1 MPLKMADD
9 LTMCGG
15 PTTPL
20 ASAESACLILTS
32 TTTPTAIGKVFR
44 IDALEHVLGRGSDAG
59 FQINDHGVSR
69 RHARIHRTPEGGFH
83 LTDLGSTNGTYLN
96 GVRIASA
103 EVHEGDR
110 VQIGTVTVL
119 RFSMRELVEKGEEQL
134 RQALSAARVGIW
146 DWNAVTGAVTWSEQ
160 VDRLLSL
167 PVGTLSGRPTDLSE
181 VVQPQELR
189 RVRDALSLALAQR
202 SHLDVEYRIE
212 VTGARGRWLSCKGD
226 VLCDETGVPVRIT
239 GTVMDITDK
248 KLAEQELR
256 RQALIFESLCEGV
269 VVTDRSGRIIDW
281 NASAEKMFGRGKAEA
296 LGQTLFALLHPH
308 APDTRTGEVLAAL
321 EAQGRWTGELDFQR
335 PDGTQCFCE
344 SVVAPLRDAEG
355 RTIAHILVHRDTTER
370 RLLQSRL
377 QVADRLASVGTL
389 GAGVAHEI
397 NNPLAY
403 MLVNLHLVSERLDK
417 LKGSPVATE
426 VEPLHQVVRETV
438 EGAERIASI
447 VRDLK
452 TFARG
457 QQEERLGPVD
467 VSRAVELAC
476 KMADN
481 VIKHR
486 ARLVTQFEPV
496 PAVRGSE
503 SRLCQVFLNLL
514 LNASHAI
521 PEGDAREH
529 EIRVVIRAEGT
540 GQVVVEV
547 RDTGVGMTPEVRARV
562 FDPFFTTKPV
572 GEGTGLGL
580 SICHGIVDS
589 MGGRIGVES
598 QPGRGSTFLV
608 YLGVAGGLV
617 ETRPEPVAAPVAG
630 RARILVV
637 DDEPY
642 VTRALQRSLS
652 PEHEVTTVN
661 GARAALKLLDQSHRY
676 DLILC
681 DVMMPGMTGMDLYA
695 ELNRT
700 LPDQAQRVVFM
711 TGGAFTPRA
720 LSFLQEVPNAK
731 LSKPL
736 DLRQLRA
743 LVGRSAQTPA
753 VLGPAAT
760 PAPGVVPLAR
770 MEGAR

>member
-1 MPLKMADD
+1 MKMMDD

-15 PTTPL
+15 PAQPL
-20 ASAESACLILTS
+20 PSSERACLILTS
-32 TTTPTAIGKVFR
+32 TTTPAAIGKVFR
-44 IDALEHVLGRGSDAG
+44 VEGSEHVLGRGADAG

-69 RHARIHRTPEGGFH
+69 RHARLTRTPEGAFH
-83 LTDLGSTNGTYLN
+83 IADLGSTNGTYVN
-96 GVRIASA
+96 GVRIASS
-103 EVHEGDR
+103 ELHEGDR

-119 RFSMRELVEKGEEQL
+119 RFSRRELVEQGEEQL

-160 VDRLLSL
+160 VDRLLGL
-167 PVGTLSGRPTDLSE
+167 PVGALSGRPTEPSE
-181 VVQPQELR
+181 VVHAGDLP
-189 RVRDALSLALAQR
+189 RVREALATALAHR

-212 VTGARGRWLSCKGD
+212 VAGARGRWLSCKGD
-226 VLCDETGVPVRIT
+226 VLCDERGTPVRIT
-239 GTVMDITDK
+239 GTVMDITER

-269 VVTDRSGRIIDW
+269 VVMDRNGRIIDW
-281 NASAEKMFGRGKAEA
+281 NASAEKMFGRGKSEA
-296 LGQTLFALLHPH
+296 LGQTLFSLLHPGEE
-308 APDTRTGEVLAAL
+308 DKRTTEVLAAL
-321 EAQGRWTGELDFQR
+321 ERDGRWTGELDFKR
-335 PDGTQCFCE
+335 TDGVQCYCE
-344 SVVAPLRDAEG
+344 SVVAPLRDSEG
-355 RTIAHILVHRDTTER
+355 RTIAHMMVHRDTTER
-370 RLLQSRL
+370 RLLQARL
-377 QVADRLASVGTL
+377 QMADRLASVGTL

-403 MLVNLHLVSERLDK
+403 MLVNLHLVSEGLERLRSTPAGHD
-417 LKGSPVATE
+417 
-426 VEPLHQVVRETV
+426 VEPLHQVVRETM

-457 QQEERLGPVD
+457 QQEDRLGPVE

-486 ARLVTQFEPV
+486 ARLVTQFEAV
-496 PAVRGSE
+496 PSVQGNE

-514 LNASHAI
+514 LNAAHAI
-521 PEGDAREH
+521 PEGDAKDH
-529 EIRVVIRAEGT
+529 EIRVVIREGST
-540 GQVVVEV
+540 GEVVVEV
-547 RDTGVGMTPEVRARV
+547 RDTGMGMTPEVQARI
-562 FDPFFTTKPV
+562 FDPFFTTKAV

-580 SICHGIVDS
+580 SICHGIIDS

-598 QPGRGSTFLV
+598 APGRGSSFRV
-608 YLGVAGGLV
+608 HLGVAGTPV
-617 ETRPEPVAAPVAG
+617 ETRPEPAPVPAPG

-652 PEHEVTTVN
+652 PEHEVVTVN
-661 GARAALKLLDQSHRY
+661 GARAALKLLDQGSRY

-681 DVMMPGMTGMDLYA
+681 DVMMPGMTGMDLYM
-695 ELNRT
+695 ELTRT
-700 LPDQAQRVVFM
+700 TPDQAERIVFM

-720 LSFLQEVPNAK
+720 LSFLQEVPNPK

-743 LVGRSAQTPA
+743 LVGRSAQT
-753 VLGPAAT
+753 AAASST
-760 PAPGVVPLAR
+760 QAAAVPLAAVQGGVR
-770 MEGAR
+770 

>member
-1 MPLKMADD
+1 MPMKMVDD

-15 PTTPL
+15 PAQPL
-20 ASAESACLILTS
+20 PSSESACLILTS
-32 TTTPTAIGKVFR
+32 TTTPAAIGKVFR
-44 IDALEHVLGRGSDAG
+44 IEAAEHVLGRGADAG

-69 RHARIHRTPEGGFH
+69 RHARITRTAEGGFH
-83 LTDLGSTNGTYLN
+83 IADLGSTNGTYVN

-103 EVHEGDR
+103 ELHEGDR

-119 RFSMRELVEKGEEQL
+119 RFSMRELVEQGEEQL

-160 VDRLLSL
+160 VDRLLGL
-167 PVGTLSGRPTDLSE
+167 PVGSLSGRPTDLSE
-181 VVQPQELR
+181 VVHPGDLS
-189 RVRDALSLALAQR
+189 RVREGLSSAITQR
-202 SHLDVEYRIE
+202 THLDVEYRIE
-212 VTGARGRWLSCKGD
+212 VAGARGRWLSCKGD
-226 VLCDETGVPVRIT
+226 VLCDETGTPVRIT
-239 GTVMDITDK
+239 GTVMDITERK
-248 KLAEQELR
+248 VAEQELR

-269 VVTDRSGRIIDW
+269 VVTDRNGRIIDW

-296 LGQTLFALLHPH
+296 LGQTLFSLLHPGE
-308 APDTRTGEVLAAL
+308 ADKRTGEVLSAL
-321 EAQGRWTGELDFQR
+321 ERDGRWTGEMDFKR
-335 PDGTQCFCE
+335 PDGTQSYCE

-355 RTIAHILVHRDTTER
+355 RTIAHIMVHRDTTER
-370 RLLQSRL
+370 RLLQARL
-377 QVADRLASVGTL
+377 QMADRLASVGTL

-403 MLVNLHLVSERLDK
+403 MLVNLHLVSEGLERLR
-417 LKGSPVATE
+417 GSPVAHD

-457 QQEERLGPVD
+457 QQEDRLGPVE
-467 VSRAVELAC
+467 VSKAVELAC

-496 PAVRGSE
+496 PSVQGNE

-514 LNASHAI
+514 LNAAHAI
-521 PEGDAREH
+521 PEGDARDH
-529 EIRVVIRAEGT
+529 EIRVVIREGSA
-540 GQVVVEV
+540 GDVVVEV
-547 RDTGVGMTPEVRARV
+547 RDTGSGMSPEVQARI
-562 FDPFFTTKPV
+562 FDPFFTTKAV

-580 SICHGIVDS
+580 SICHGIIDS

-598 QPGRGSTFLV
+598 TLGKGSTFRV
-608 YLGVAGGLV
+608 HLGVAGVPV
-617 ETRPEPVAAPVAG
+617 EKRAEPAPVPSVG

-642 VTRALQRSLS
+642 VTRALQRSLT
-652 PEHEVTTVN
+652 PEHEVATVN
-661 GARAALKLLDQSHRY
+661 GARAALKMLDGGSRF

-695 ELNRT
+695 ELNRFA
-700 LPDQAQRVVFM
+700 PDQAQRVVFM

-743 LVGRSAQTPA
+743 LVGRSAQN
-753 VLGPAAT
+753 AASA
-760 PAPGVVPLAR
+760 APSAPVPLAIG
-770 MEGAR
+770 GAR

>member
-1 MPLKMADD
+1 MAMKMVDD

-15 PTTPL
+15 PAQPL
-20 ASAESACLILTS
+20 PSSDSACLILTS
-32 TTTPTAIGKVFR
+32 TTTPAAIGKVFR
-44 IDALEHVLGRGSDAG
+44 VEGAEHVLGRGADAG

-69 RHARIHRTPEGGFH
+69 RHARITRTEGGYH
-83 LTDLGSTNGTYLN
+83 LVDLGSTNGTYLN

-103 EVHEGDR
+103 ELHEGDR

-119 RFSMRELVEKGEEQL
+119 RFSMRELVEQGEEQL

-160 VDRLLSL
+160 VDRLLGL
-167 PVGTLSGRPTDLSE
+167 PVGTLSGRPTELSE
-181 VVQPQELR
+181 VVHTQDVE
-189 RVRDALSLALAQR
+189 RVREALSVAISQR
-202 SHLDVEYRIE
+202 THLDVECRID

-226 VLCDETGVPVRIT
+226 VLSDEGGVPVRIT
-239 GTVMDITDK
+239 GTVMDITERK
-248 KLAEQELR
+248 AAEQELR

-269 VVTDRSGRIIDW
+269 VVADRNGRIIDW

-296 LGQTLFALLHPH
+296 LGQTLFSLLRPEEE
-308 APDTRTGEVLAAL
+308 DTRTAEVLVAL
-321 EAQGRWTGELDFQR
+321 EREGRWTGEVEFKR
-335 PDGTQCFCE
+335 PDGTRCFCE

-355 RTIAHILVHRDTTER
+355 RTIANILVHRDITER
-370 RLLQSRL
+370 RMLQARL
-377 QVADRLASVGTL
+377 HMADRLASVGTL

-403 MLVNLHLVSERLDK
+403 MLVNLHMVAEGLERLRDS
-417 LKGSPVATE
+417 LVASE
-426 VEPLHQVVRETV
+426 VEPLHQVVQETV

-452 TFARG
+452 TFSRG
-457 QQEERLGPVD
+457 EQEERLGPVE

-481 VIKHR
+481 VVKHR

-496 PAVRGSE
+496 PSVHGSE

-514 LNASHAI
+514 LNAAHAI
-521 PEGDAREH
+521 PDGDAQEH
-529 EIRVVIRAEGT
+529 EIRVVIREEGSRE
-540 GQVVVEV
+540 VVVEV
-547 RDTGVGMTPEVRARV
+547 RDTGVGMAPDVQARI
-562 FDPFFTTKPV
+562 FDPFFTTKAV

-580 SICHGIVDS
+580 SICHGIIDS
-589 MGGRIGVES
+589 MGGRIQVES
-598 QPGRGSTFLV
+598 VQGRGSTFRV
-608 YLGVAGGLV
+608 YLGVATTVAEVRV
-617 ETRPEPVAAPVAG
+617 EPSPVPTVG

-642 VTRALQRSLS
+642 VTRALHRSLS
-652 PEHEVTTVN
+652 SEHEVATAN
-661 GARAALKLLDQSHRY
+661 GARAALELVGGGTRF

-695 ELNRT
+695 ELNR
-700 LPDQAQRVVFM
+700 LAPEQARRVVFM

-720 LSFLQEVPNAK
+720 LSFLQEVPNPK

-743 LVGRSAQTPA
+743 LVDRSAQAETA
-753 VLGPAAT
+753 Q
-760 PAPGVVPLAR
+760 
-770 MEGAR
+770 EGIR

>member
-1 MPLKMADD
+1 MKMVDD

-15 PTTPL
+15 PANPL
-20 ASAESACLILTS
+20 PSAESACLILTS
-32 TTTPTAIGKVFR
+32 TTTPAAIGKVFR
-44 IDALEHVLGRGSDAG
+44 IETPEHVLGRGADAG

-69 RHARIHRTPEGGFH
+69 RHARITRTTGGGFH
-83 LTDLGSTNGTYLN
+83 IADLGSTNGTYVN

-103 EVHEGDR
+103 ELHEGDR

-119 RFSMRELVEKGEEQL
+119 RFSMRELVEQGEEQL

-160 VDRLLSL
+160 VDRLLGL
-167 PVGTLSGRPTDLSE
+167 PVGSLSGRPTDLSE
-181 VVQPQELR
+181 VVHPGELQ
-189 RVRDALSLALAQR
+189 RVREALATALAQR

-212 VTGARGRWLSCKGD
+212 VAGARGRWLSCKGD
-226 VLCDETGVPVRIT
+226 VLCDETGTPVRIT
-239 GTVMDITDK
+239 GTVMDITER

-269 VVTDRSGRIIDW
+269 VITDRGGRIIDW

-296 LGQTLFALLHPH
+296 LGQTLFGLLHPGEE
-308 APDTRTGEVLAAL
+308 DKRTGEVLAAL
-321 EAQGRWTGELDFQR
+321 ESQGRWTGELDFKR
-335 PDGTQCFCE
+335 PDGTQCYCE

-370 RLLQSRL
+370 RLLQTRL
-377 QVADRLASVGTL
+377 QMADRLASVGTL

-403 MLVNLHLVSERLDK
+403 MLVNLHLVSEGLERLK
-417 LKGSPVATE
+417 TSPVARD

-457 QQEERLGPVD
+457 QQEDRLGPVE
-467 VSRAVELAC
+467 VSKAVELAC

-496 PAVRGSE
+496 PSVQGNE

-514 LNASHAI
+514 LNAAHAI
-521 PEGDAREH
+521 PEGDAKEH
-529 EIRVVIRAEGT
+529 EIRVVIRESGT
-540 GQVVVEV
+540 GEVVVEV
-547 RDTGVGMTPEVRARV
+547 RDSGVGMTPEVQARI

-580 SICHGIVDS
+580 SICHGIIDS
-589 MGGRIGVES
+589 MGGRIAVES
-598 QPGRGSTFLV
+598 SPGKGSTFRV
-608 YLGVAGGLV
+608 HLGVAGAPV
-617 ETRPEPVAAPVAG
+617 EVKQEPVPAPAPG

-652 PEHEVTTVN
+652 PEHEVATVN
-661 GARAALKLLDQSHRY
+661 GARAALKLMDQGSRF

-695 ELNRT
+695 ELNRSV
-700 LPDQAQRVVFM
+700 PDQAQRVVFM

-720 LSFLQEVPNAK
+720 LSFLQEVPNPK
-731 LSKPL
+731 ISKPL

-753 VLGPAAT
+753 SAPSPAASSV
-760 PAPGVVPLAR
+760 AILQGGV
-770 MEGAR
+770 

>member
-1 MPLKMADD
+1 MKMMDD

-15 PTTPL
+15 PAQPL
-20 ASAESACLILTS
+20 PSSESACLILTS
-32 TTTPTAIGKVFR
+32 TTTPAAIGKVFR
-44 IDALEHVLGRGSDAG
+44 VESAEQVLGRGADAG

-69 RHARIHRTPEGGFH
+69 RHARISRTPEGAFH
-83 LTDLGSTNGTYLN
+83 IADLGSTNGTYVN
-96 GVRIASA
+96 GVRIATS
-103 EVHEGDR
+103 ELHEGDR

-119 RFSMRELVEKGEEQL
+119 RFSMRELVEQGEEQL

-160 VDRLLSL
+160 VDRLLGL
-167 PVGTLSGRPTDLSE
+167 PVGALSGRPTEPSE
-181 VVQPQELR
+181 VVHAGDLP
-189 RVRDALSLALAQR
+189 RVREALATALAQR

-212 VTGARGRWLSCKGD
+212 VAGARGRWLSCKGD
-226 VLCDETGVPVRIT
+226 VLCDERGKPVRIT
-239 GTVMDITDK
+239 GTVMDITER

-269 VVTDRSGRIIDW
+269 VVMDRNGRIIDW
-281 NASAEKMFGRGKAEA
+281 NASAEKMFGRGKSEA
-296 LGQTLFALLHPH
+296 LGQTLFSLLRPGEE
-308 APDTRTGEVLAAL
+308 DKRTGEVLAAL
-321 EAQGRWTGELDFQR
+321 ERDGRWTGELDFKR
-335 PDGTQCFCE
+335 NDGVQCYCE

-355 RTIAHILVHRDTTER
+355 RTIAHMMVHRDTTER
-370 RLLQSRL
+370 RLLQARL
-377 QVADRLASVGTL
+377 QMADRLASVGTL

-403 MLVNLHLVSERLDK
+403 MLVNLHLVSEGLERLR
-417 LKGSPVATE
+417 GSPAGQD
-426 VEPLHQVVRETV
+426 VEPMHQVVRETM

-457 QQEERLGPVD
+457 QQEDRLGPVE

-486 ARLVTQFEPV
+486 ARLVTQFESV
-496 PAVRGSE
+496 PSVQGNE

-514 LNASHAI
+514 LNAAHAI
-521 PEGDAREH
+521 PEGDAKDH
-529 EIRVVIRAEGT
+529 EIRVIIREGST
-540 GQVVVEV
+540 GEVVVEV
-547 RDTGVGMTPEVRARV
+547 RDTGMGMTPEVQARI
-562 FDPFFTTKPV
+562 FDPFFTTKAV

-580 SICHGIVDS
+580 SICHGIIDS

-598 QPGRGSTFLV
+598 APGRGSSFRV
-608 YLGVAGGLV
+608 HLGVAGTPV
-617 ETRPEPVAAPVAG
+617 ETRPEPEPVPAPG
-630 RARILVV
+630 RARLLVV

-652 PEHEVTTVN
+652 PEHEVVTVN
-661 GARAALKLLDQSHRY
+661 GARAALKLLDQGSRY

-681 DVMMPGMTGMDLYA
+681 DVMMPGMTGMDLYM
-695 ELNRT
+695 ELCRT
-700 LPDQAQRVVFM
+700 APDQAQRIVFM

-720 LSFLQEVPNAK
+720 LSFLQEVPNPK

-736 DLRQLRA
+736 DLRQLRT
-743 LVGRSAQTPA
+743 LVGRSAQ
-753 VLGPAAT
+753 PAAASST
-760 PAPGVVPLAR
+760 QAAAVPLAAVQG
-770 MEGAR
+770 GAR

>member
-1 MPLKMADD
+1 MAMKMVDD

-15 PTTPL
+15 PAKPL
-20 ASAESACLILTS
+20 QSSESACLILTS
-32 TTTPTAIGKVFR
+32 TTTPAAIGKVFR
-44 IDALEHVLGRGSDAG
+44 IESAEHVLGRGADAG

-69 RHARIHRTPEGGFH
+69 RHARISRAPEGSFH
-83 LTDLGSTNGTYLN
+83 LSDLGSTNGTYLN

-103 EVHEGDR
+103 ELHEGDR

-119 RFSMRELVEKGEEQL
+119 RFSMRELVEQGEEQL

-167 PVGTLSGRPTDLSE
+167 PVGSLSGRPTDLSE
-181 VVQPQELR
+181 VVHAGDLP
-189 RVRDALSLALAQR
+189 RVREALATALAQR
-202 SHLDVEYRIE
+202 AHLDVEYRIE
-212 VTGARGRWLSCKGD
+212 MAGARGRWLSCKGD
-226 VLCDETGVPVRIT
+226 VLCDETGTPVRIT
-239 GTVMDITDK
+239 GTVMDITERK
-248 KLAEQELR
+248 VAEQELR

-269 VVTDRSGRIIDW
+269 VVTDRAGRIIDW

-296 LGQTLFALLHPH
+296 LGQTLFSLLHPG
-308 APDTRTGEVLAAL
+308 AEDKRTGEVLAAL
-321 EAQGRWTGELDFQR
+321 ERDGRWTGEMDFKR
-335 PDGTQCFCE
+335 ADGTQSYCE

-355 RTIAHILVHRDTTER
+355 RTIAHIMVHRDTTER
-370 RLLQSRL
+370 RLLQTRL
-377 QVADRLASVGTL
+377 QMADRLASVGTL

-403 MLVNLHLVSERLDK
+403 MLVNLHLISEGMEK
-417 LKGSPVATE
+417 LRSSPVADN
-426 VEPLHQVVRETV
+426 VEPLHQVIRETV

-457 QQEERLGPVD
+457 QQEDRLGPVE
-467 VSRAVELAC
+467 VSKAVELAC

-496 PAVRGSE
+496 PSVQGNE

-514 LNASHAI
+514 LNAAHAI
-521 PEGDAREH
+521 PEGDAKDH
-529 EIRVVIRAEGT
+529 EIRVVIRESGAGE
-540 GQVVVEV
+540 VVVEV
-547 RDTGVGMTPEVRARV
+547 RDTGVGMAPEVQARI

-580 SICHGIVDS
+580 SICHGIIDS
-589 MGGRIGVES
+589 MGGRIAVES
-598 QPGRGSTFLV
+598 QPGKGSTFRV
-608 YLGVAGGLV
+608 SLGVAGTPAEVRV
-617 ETRPEPVAAPVAG
+617 EAAPVPTAG

-652 PEHEVTTVN
+652 PDHEVATVN
-661 GARAALKLLDQSHRY
+661 GARAALKLLEQGHRF

-695 ELNRT
+695 ELNRAT
-700 LPDQAQRVVFM
+700 PDQAQRVVFM

-720 LSFLQEVPNAK
+720 LSFLQEVSNPK

-743 LVGRSAQTPA
+743 LVSRSAQSPAPAAAPAAAAPVA
-753 VLGPAAT
+753 VLQG
-760 PAPGVVPLAR
+760 
-770 MEGAR
+770 GAR

>member
-1 MPLKMADD
+1 MAMKMVDD

-15 PTTPL
+15 PAKPL
-20 ASAESACLILTS
+20 QSSESACLILTS
-32 TTTPTAIGKVFR
+32 TTTPAAIGKVFR
-44 IDALEHVLGRGSDAG
+44 IESAEHVLGRGADAG

-69 RHARIHRTPEGGFH
+69 RHARISRSAEGNFH
-83 LTDLGSTNGTYLN
+83 LSDLGSTNGTYLN
-96 GVRIASA
+96 GVRVASA
-103 EVHEGDR
+103 ELHEGDR

-119 RFSMRELVEKGEEQL
+119 RFSMRELVEQGEEQL

-167 PVGTLSGRPTDLSE
+167 PVGSLSGRPTDLSE
-181 VVQPQELR
+181 VVHPGDLP
-189 RVRDALSLALAQR
+189 RVRESLATALAQR
-202 SHLDVEYRIE
+202 AHLDVEYRIE
-212 VTGARGRWLSCKGD
+212 LAGARGRWLSCKGD
-226 VLCDETGVPVRIT
+226 VLCDETGTPVRIT
-239 GTVMDITDK
+239 GTVMDITERK
-248 KLAEQELR
+248 VAEQELR

-269 VVTDRSGRIIDW
+269 VVTDRAGRIIDW

-296 LGQTLFALLHPH
+296 LGQTLFSLLHPG
-308 APDTRTGEVLAAL
+308 AEDKRTGEVLVAL
-321 EAQGRWTGELDFQR
+321 ERDGRWTGEMDFKR
-335 PDGTQCFCE
+335 ADGTQSYCE

-355 RTIAHILVHRDTTER
+355 RTIAHIMVHRDTTER

-377 QVADRLASVGTL
+377 QMADRLASVGTL

-403 MLVNLHLVSERLDK
+403 MLVNLHLISEGMDRLRSSPVSE
-417 LKGSPVATE
+417 A
-426 VEPLHQVVRETV
+426 VEPLHQVIRETV

-457 QQEERLGPVD
+457 QQEDRLGPVE
-467 VSRAVELAC
+467 VSKAVELAC

-496 PAVRGSE
+496 PSVQGNE

-514 LNASHAI
+514 LNAAHAI
-521 PEGDAREH
+521 PEGDAKDH
-529 EIRVVIRAEGT
+529 EIRVVIRET
-540 GQVVVEV
+540 GAGEVVVEV
-547 RDTGVGMTPEVRARV
+547 RDTGVGMSPEVQARI

-580 SICHGIVDS
+580 SICHGIIDS
-589 MGGRIGVES
+589 MGGRIAVES
-598 QPGRGSTFLV
+598 QPGKGSTFRV
-608 YLGVAGGLV
+608 SLGVAGTPAEVRV
-617 ETRPEPVAAPVAG
+617 EPAPVPTAG

-652 PEHEVTTVN
+652 PDHEVATVN
-661 GARAALKLLDQSHRY
+661 GARAALKLLDQGNRF

-695 ELNRT
+695 ELNRAT
-700 LPDQAQRVVFM
+700 PDQAQRVVFM

-720 LSFLQEVPNAK
+720 LSFLQEVSNPK

-743 LVGRSAQTPA
+743 LVSRSAQSPAPAAAPAASPVA
-753 VLGPAAT
+753 VLQG
-760 PAPGVVPLAR
+760 
-770 MEGAR
+770 GAR

>member
-1 MPLKMADD
+1 MAMKMVDD

-15 PTTPL
+15 PAKPL
-20 ASAESACLILTS
+20 QSSESACLILTS
-32 TTTPTAIGKVFR
+32 TTTPAAIGKVFR
-44 IDALEHVLGRGSDAG
+44 IESAEHVLGRGADAG

-69 RHARIHRTPEGGFH
+69 RHARISRSSEGGFQ
-83 LTDLGSTNGTYLN
+83 LSDLGSTNGTYLN
-96 GVRIASA
+96 GVRVASA
-103 EVHEGDR
+103 ELHEGDR

-119 RFSMRELVEKGEEQL
+119 RFSMRELVEQGEEQL

-167 PVGTLSGRPTDLSE
+167 PVGSLSGRPTDLSE
-181 VVQPQELR
+181 VVHPGDLP
-189 RVRDALSLALAQR
+189 RVREALATALAQR
-202 SHLDVEYRIE
+202 AHLDVEYRIE
-212 VTGARGRWLSCKGD
+212 LAGARGRWLSCKGD
-226 VLCDETGVPVRIT
+226 VLCDETGTPVRIT
-239 GTVMDITDK
+239 GTVMDITERK
-248 KLAEQELR
+248 VAEQELR

-269 VVTDRSGRIIDW
+269 VVTDRAGRIIDW

-296 LGQTLFALLHPH
+296 LGQTLFSLLHPG
-308 APDTRTGEVLAAL
+308 AEDKRTGEVLAAL
-321 EAQGRWTGELDFQR
+321 ERDGRWTGEMDFKR
-335 PDGTQCFCE
+335 ADGTQSYCE

-355 RTIAHILVHRDTTER
+355 RTIAHIMVHRDTTER
-370 RLLQSRL
+370 RLLQTRL
-377 QVADRLASVGTL
+377 QMADRLASVGTL

-403 MLVNLHLVSERLDK
+403 MLVNLHLISEGMERLRN
-417 LKGSPVATE
+417 SPVANN
-426 VEPLHQVVRETV
+426 VEPLHQVIRETV

-457 QQEERLGPVD
+457 QQEDRLGPVE
-467 VSRAVELAC
+467 VSKAVELAC

-486 ARLVTQFEPV
+486 ARLVTKFEPV
-496 PAVRGSE
+496 PSVQGNE

-514 LNASHAI
+514 LNAAHAI
-521 PEGDAREH
+521 PEGDAKDH
-529 EIRVVIRAEGT
+529 EIRVIIREGNT
-540 GQVVVEV
+540 GEVVVEV
-547 RDTGVGMTPEVRARV
+547 RDTGVGMAPEVQARI

-580 SICHGIVDS
+580 SICHGIIDS
-589 MGGRIGVES
+589 MGGRIAVES
-598 QPGRGSTFLV
+598 QPGKGSTFCV
-608 YLGVAGGLV
+608 SLGVAATPAEV
-617 ETRPEPVAAPVAG
+617 QAEAAPVPTAG

-652 PEHEVTTVN
+652 PDHEVATVN
-661 GARAALKLLDQSHRY
+661 GARAALKLMDQGNRF

-695 ELNRT
+695 ELNRAT
-700 LPDQAQRVVFM
+700 PDQAQRVVFM

-720 LSFLQEVPNAK
+720 LSFLQEVANPK

-743 LVGRSAQTPA
+743 LVSRSAQSPAPAAAPSAAAPVA
-753 VLGPAAT
+753 VLQG
-760 PAPGVVPLAR
+760 
-770 MEGAR
+770 GAR

>member
-1 MPLKMADD
+1 MKMADD

-15 PTTPL
+15 PAQPL
-20 ASAESACLILTS
+20 PSSESACLILTS
-32 TTTPTAIGKVFR
+32 TTTPAAIGKVFR
-44 IDALEHVLGRGSDAG
+44 LEALEHVLGRGADAG

-69 RHARIHRTPEGGFH
+69 RHARISRTNEGGFH
-83 LTDLGSTNGTYLN
+83 IADLGSTNGTYVN
-96 GVRIASA
+96 GVRITSS
-103 EVHEGDR
+103 ELHEGDR

-119 RFSMRELVEKGEEQL
+119 RFSMRELVEQGEEQL

-167 PVGTLSGRPTDLSE
+167 PVGSLSGRPTELSE
-181 VVQPQELR
+181 VVHAGDLPQ
-189 RVRDALSLALAQR
+189 VREALATALSQR
-202 SHLDVEYRIE
+202 AHLDVEYRIE

-226 VLCDETGVPVRIT
+226 VLCDERGTPVRIT
-239 GTVMDITDK
+239 GTVMDITERK
-248 KLAEQELR
+248 VAEQELR

-269 VVTDRSGRIIDW
+269 VVTDRNGRIIDW
-281 NASAEKMFGRGKAEA
+281 IASAEKMFGRGKSEA
-296 LGQTLFALLHPH
+296 LGQTIFALLHPGEEDKH
-308 APDTRTGEVLAAL
+308 TGEVLAAL
-321 EAQGRWTGELDFQR
+321 ERDGRWTGEMDFKR
-335 PDGTQCFCE
+335 TDGVQCYCE

-355 RTIAHILVHRDTTER
+355 RTIAHIMVHRDTTER
-370 RLLQSRL
+370 RLLQARL
-377 QVADRLASVGTL
+377 QMADRLASVGTL

-403 MLVNLHLVSERLDK
+403 MLVNLHLVADRLER
-417 LKGSPVATE
+417 LKGSSVAHD

-457 QQEERLGPVD
+457 QQEDRLGPVE

-486 ARLVTQFEPV
+486 ARLVTQFDSV
-496 PAVRGSE
+496 PAVQGNE

-514 LNASHAI
+514 LNAAHAI

-529 EIRVVIRAEGT
+529 EIRVVIREG
-540 GQVVVEV
+540 GAGEVVVEV
-547 RDTGVGMTPEVRARV
+547 RDTGVGMTPEVQARI
-562 FDPFFTTKPV
+562 FDPFFTTKAV

-580 SICHGIVDS
+580 SICHGIIDS

-598 QPGRGSTFLV
+598 APGRGSTFRV
-608 YLGVAGGLV
+608 NLGVAGASV
-617 ETRPEPVAAPVAG
+617 EPRPEPVAVPAAG

-652 PEHEVTTVN
+652 PDHEVATVN
-661 GARAALKLLDQSHRY
+661 GARAALKVLEQGNRF

-681 DVMMPGMTGMDLYA
+681 DVMMPGMTGMDFYA
-695 ELNRT
+695 ELSRSA
-700 LPDQAQRVVFM
+700 PDQAQRIVFM

-720 LSFLQEVPNAK
+720 LSFLQEVPNPK

-736 DLRQLRA
+736 DLRQLRT
-743 LVGRSAQTPA
+743 LVGR
-753 VLGPAAT
+753 AT
-760 PAPGVVPLAR
+760 QATSTQGGQR
-770 MEGAR
+770 

>member
-1 MPLKMADD
+1 MAMKMVDD

-15 PTTPL
+15 PAKPL
-20 ASAESACLILTS
+20 QSSESACLILTS
-32 TTTPTAIGKVFR
+32 TTTPAAIGKVFR
-44 IDALEHVLGRGSDAG
+44 IESAEHVLGRGADAG

-69 RHARIHRTPEGGFH
+69 RHARISRSAEGNFH
-83 LTDLGSTNGTYLN
+83 LSDLGSTNGTYLN
-96 GVRIASA
+96 GVRVASA
-103 EVHEGDR
+103 ELHEGDR

-119 RFSMRELVEKGEEQL
+119 RFSMRELVEQGEEQL

-167 PVGTLSGRPTDLSE
+167 PVGSLSGRPTDLSE
-181 VVQPQELR
+181 VVHPGDLP
-189 RVRDALSLALAQR
+189 RVREALATALAQR
-202 SHLDVEYRIE
+202 AHLDVEYRIE
-212 VTGARGRWLSCKGD
+212 LTGARGRWLSCKGD
-226 VLCDETGVPVRIT
+226 VLCDETGTPVRIT
-239 GTVMDITDK
+239 GTVMDITERK
-248 KLAEQELR
+248 VAEQELR

-269 VVTDRSGRIIDW
+269 VVTDRTGRIIDW

-296 LGQTLFALLHPH
+296 LGQTLFSLLHPG
-308 APDTRTGEVLAAL
+308 AEDKRTGEVLAAL
-321 EAQGRWTGELDFQR
+321 ERDGRWTGEMDFKR
-335 PDGTQCFCE
+335 ADGTQSYCE

-355 RTIAHILVHRDTTER
+355 RTIAHIMVHRDTTER

-377 QVADRLASVGTL
+377 QMADRLASVGTL

-403 MLVNLHLVSERLDK
+403 MLVNLHLISEGMERLRS
-417 LKGSPVATE
+417 SPVAET
-426 VEPLHQVVRETV
+426 VEPLHQVIRETV

-457 QQEERLGPVD
+457 QQEDRLGPVE
-467 VSRAVELAC
+467 VSKAVELAC

-496 PAVRGSE
+496 PSVQGNE

-514 LNASHAI
+514 LNAAHAI
-521 PEGDAREH
+521 PEGDAKDH
-529 EIRVVIRAEGT
+529 EIRVIIREGST
-540 GQVVVEV
+540 GEVVVEV
-547 RDTGVGMTPEVRARV
+547 RDTGMGMTPEVQARI

-580 SICHGIVDS
+580 SICHGIIDS

-598 QPGRGSTFLV
+598 APGRGSSFRV
-608 YLGVAGGLV
+608 FLGVAGTPV
-617 ETRPEPVAAPVAG
+617 ETRVEPAPVPAPG
-630 RARILVV
+630 RARLLVV

-652 PEHEVTTVN
+652 PEHEVATVN
-661 GARAALKLLDQSHRY
+661 GARAALKLLEQGNRY

-695 ELNRT
+695 ELNRSV
-700 LPDQAQRVVFM
+700 PDQAQRVVFM

-720 LSFLQEVPNAK
+720 LSFLQEVANPK

-743 LVGRSAQTPA
+743 LVGRSAQTTA
-753 VLGPAAT
+753 PAAQV
-760 PAPGVVPLAR
+760 APPLTALLGGVR
-770 MEGAR
+770 

>member
-1 MPLKMADD
+1 MAMKMVDD

-15 PTTPL
+15 PAKPL
-20 ASAESACLILTS
+20 QSSESACLILTS
-32 TTTPTAIGKVFR
+32 TTTPAAIGKVFR
-44 IDALEHVLGRGSDAG
+44 IESAEHVLGRGADAG

-69 RHARIHRTPEGGFH
+69 RHARISRSSEGGFQ
-83 LTDLGSTNGTYLN
+83 LSDLGSTNGTYLN
-96 GVRIASA
+96 GVRVASA
-103 EVHEGDR
+103 ELHEGDR

-119 RFSMRELVEKGEEQL
+119 RFSMRELVEQGEEQL

-167 PVGTLSGRPTDLSE
+167 PVGSLSGRPTDLSE
-181 VVQPQELR
+181 VVHPGDLP
-189 RVRDALSLALAQR
+189 RVREALATALAQR
-202 SHLDVEYRIE
+202 AHLDVEYRIE
-212 VTGARGRWLSCKGD
+212 LAGARGRWLSCKGD
-226 VLCDETGVPVRIT
+226 VLCDETGTPVRIT
-239 GTVMDITDK
+239 GTVMDITERK
-248 KLAEQELR
+248 VAEQELR

-269 VVTDRSGRIIDW
+269 VVTDRAGRIIDW

-296 LGQTLFALLHPH
+296 LGQTLFSLLHPG
-308 APDTRTGEVLAAL
+308 AEDKRTGEVLAAL
-321 EAQGRWTGELDFQR
+321 ERDGRWTGEMDFKR
-335 PDGTQCFCE
+335 ADGTQSYCE

-355 RTIAHILVHRDTTER
+355 RTIAHIMVHRDTTER
-370 RLLQSRL
+370 RLLQTRL
-377 QVADRLASVGTL
+377 QMADRLASVGTL

-403 MLVNLHLVSERLDK
+403 MLVNLHLISEGMERLRN
-417 LKGSPVATE
+417 SPVANN
-426 VEPLHQVVRETV
+426 VEPLHQVIRETV

-457 QQEERLGPVD
+457 QQEDRLGPVE
-467 VSRAVELAC
+467 VSKAVELAC

-486 ARLVTQFEPV
+486 ARLVTKFEPV
-496 PAVRGSE
+496 PSVQGNE

-514 LNASHAI
+514 LNAAHAI
-521 PEGDAREH
+521 PEGDAKDH
-529 EIRVVIRAEGT
+529 EIRVVIRESGAGE
-540 GQVVVEV
+540 VVVEV
-547 RDTGVGMTPEVRARV
+547 RDTGVGMPPEVQARI

-580 SICHGIVDS
+580 SICHGIIDS
-589 MGGRIGVES
+589 MGGRIAVES
-598 QPGRGSTFLV
+598 QPGKGSIFCV
-608 YLGVAGGLV
+608 SLGVAATPAEV
-617 ETRPEPVAAPVAG
+617 QAEAAPVPTAG

-652 PEHEVTTVN
+652 PDHEVATVN
-661 GARAALKLLDQSHRY
+661 GARAALKLMDQGNRF

-695 ELNRT
+695 ELNRAA
-700 LPDQAQRVVFM
+700 PDQAQRVVFM

-720 LSFLQEVPNAK
+720 LSFLQEVANPK

-743 LVGRSAQTPA
+743 LVSRSAQSPAPAAAPSAAAPVA
-753 VLGPAAT
+753 VLQG
-760 PAPGVVPLAR
+760 
-770 MEGAR
+770 GAR

>member
-1 MPLKMADD
+1 MAMKMVDD

-15 PTTPL
+15 PATPL
-20 ASAESACLILTS
+20 PSSESACLILTS
-32 TTTPTAIGKVFR
+32 TTTPAAIGKVFR
-44 IDALEHVLGRGSDAG
+44 IESPEHVLGRGADAG

-69 RHARIHRTPEGGFH
+69 RHARITRTPEGGFH
-83 LTDLGSTNGTYLN
+83 LADLDSTNGTYLN

-103 EVHEGDR
+103 ELHEGDR

-119 RFSMRELVEKGEEQL
+119 RFSMRELVEQGEEQL

-146 DWNAVTGAVTWSEQ
+146 DWNAATGAVTWSEQ
-160 VDRLLSL
+160 VDRLLTL
-167 PVGTLSGRPTDLSE
+167 PVGSLSGRQTDLSE
-181 VVQPQELR
+181 VVHPGDLP
-189 RVRDALSLALAQR
+189 RVREALSTALAQR
-202 SHLDVEYRIE
+202 AHLDVEYRIE
-212 VTGARGRWLSCKGD
+212 VAGARGRWLSCKGD
-226 VLCDETGVPVRIT
+226 VLCDETGTPVRIT
-239 GTVMDITDK
+239 GTVMDITER

-269 VVTDRSGRIIDW
+269 VITDRSGRIIDW

-296 LGQTLFALLHPH
+296 LGQTLFGLLRPGEE
-308 APDTRTGEVLAAL
+308 DKRTGEVLAAL
-321 EAQGRWTGELDFQR
+321 ERQGRWTGELDFKR
-335 PDGTQCFCE
+335 PDGTQCYCE

-370 RLLQSRL
+370 RLLQARL
-377 QVADRLASVGTL
+377 QMADRLASVGTL

-403 MLVNLHLVSERLDK
+403 MLVNLHLISEGLERLRS
-417 LKGSPVATE
+417 SPVAET

-457 QQEERLGPVD
+457 QQEDRLGPVE
-467 VSRAVELAC
+467 VSKAVELAC

-496 PAVRGSE
+496 PSVQGNE
-503 SRLCQVFLNLL
+503 SRLCQVFLNLM
-514 LNASHAI
+514 LNAAHAI
-521 PEGDAREH
+521 PEGDAKEH
-529 EIRVVIRAEGT
+529 EIRVVIRESGAGE
-540 GQVVVEV
+540 VVVEV
-547 RDTGVGMTPEVRARV
+547 RDTGVGMTPEVQARI

-580 SICHGIVDS
+580 SICHGIIDS
-589 MGGRIGVES
+589 MGGRIAVES
-598 QPGRGSTFLV
+598 APGKGSTFRV
-608 YLGVAGGLV
+608 HLGVAGVPV
-617 ETRPEPVAAPVAG
+617 ETRPEPVPAPAPG

-642 VTRALQRSLS
+642 VTRALQRSLA
-652 PEHEVTTVN
+652 PEHEVATVN
-661 GARAALKLLDQSHRY
+661 GARAALKLLDQGNRF

-695 ELNRT
+695 ELNRAV
-700 LPDQAQRVVFM
+700 PDQAQRVVFM

-720 LSFLQEVPNAK
+720 LSFLQEVPNPK

-743 LVGRSAQTPA
+743 LVGRSAQS
-753 VLGPAAT
+753 PAAAA
-760 PAPGVVPLAR
+760 APLSPIALAGGTR
-770 MEGAR
+770 

>member
-1 MPLKMADD
+1 MKMVDD

-15 PTTPL
+15 PAQPL
-20 ASAESACLILTS
+20 PSSESACLILTS
-32 TTTPTAIGKVFR
+32 TTTPAAIGKVFR
-44 IDALEHVLGRGSDAG
+44 LDAEEHVLGRGADAG

-69 RHARIHRTPEGGFH
+69 RHARITRTAEGGFH
-83 LTDLGSTNGTYLN
+83 LADLGSTNGTYVN
-96 GVRIASA
+96 GVRISSA
-103 EVHEGDR
+103 ELHEGDR

-119 RFSMRELVEKGEEQL
+119 RFSMRELVEQGEEQL

-146 DWNAVTGAVTWSEQ
+146 DWNAATGAVTWSEQ
-160 VDRLLSL
+160 VDRLLGL
-167 PVGTLSGRPTDLSE
+167 PVGSLSGRPTGLSE
-181 VVQPQELR
+181 VVHPGDLP
-189 RVRDALSLALAQR
+189 RVREGLSTAITQR
-202 SHLDVEYRIE
+202 THLDVEYRIE
-212 VTGARGRWLSCKGD
+212 VAGARGRWLSCKGD
-226 VLCDETGVPVRIT
+226 VLCDETGTPVRIT
-239 GTVMDITDK
+239 GTVMDITERK
-248 KLAEQELR
+248 VAEQELR

-269 VVTDRSGRIIDW
+269 VVTDRNGRIIDW

-296 LGQTLFALLHPH
+296 LGQTLFSLLHPGQE
-308 APDTRTGEVLAAL
+308 DKRTGDVLAAL
-321 EAQGRWTGELDFQR
+321 ERDGRWTGEMDFKR
-335 PDGTQCFCE
+335 SDGTQSYCE
-344 SVVAPLRDAEG
+344 SVVAPLRDSEG
-355 RTIAHILVHRDTTER
+355 RTIAHIMVHRDTTER
-370 RLLQSRL
+370 RLLQARL
-377 QVADRLASVGTL
+377 QMADRLASVGTL

-403 MLVNLHLVSERLDK
+403 MLVNLHLVAEGLERLR
-417 LKGSPVATE
+417 GSAVTHD

-457 QQEERLGPVD
+457 QQEDRLGPVE
-467 VSRAVELAC
+467 VSKAVELAC

-496 PAVRGSE
+496 PSVQGNE

-514 LNASHAI
+514 LNAAHAI
-521 PEGDAREH
+521 PEGDAEEH
-529 EIRVVIRAEGT
+529 EIRVVIREG
-540 GQVVVEV
+540 GAGDVVVEV
-547 RDTGVGMTPEVRARV
+547 RDTGSGMSPEVQARI

-580 SICHGIVDS
+580 SICHGIIDS
-589 MGGRIGVES
+589 MGGRIAVES
-598 QPGRGSTFLV
+598 TLGKGSTFRV
-608 YLGVAGGLV
+608 SLGVAGTPA
-617 ETRPEPVAAPVAG
+617 EKRAEPAPVPAAG

-642 VTRALQRSLS
+642 VTRALQRSLT
-652 PEHEVTTVN
+652 PDHEVAAVN
-661 GARAALKLLDQSHRY
+661 GARAALKLLDGGSRF

-695 ELNRT
+695 ELNRFA
-700 LPDQAQRVVFM
+700 PDQAQRVVFM

-720 LSFLQEVPNAK
+720 LSFLQEVPNPK

-736 DLRQLRA
+736 DLRQLRT
-743 LVGRSAQTPA
+743 LVGRSAQNAAAPT
-753 VLGPAAT
+753 PAAT
-760 PAPGVVPLAR
+760 VPLAVG
-770 MEGAR
+770 GAR

>member
-1 MPLKMADD
+1 MVMKMADD

-15 PTTPL
+15 PAQPRP
-20 ASAESACLILTS
+20 SSESACLILTS
-32 TTTPTAIGKVFR
+32 TTTPAAIGKVFR
-44 IDALEHVLGRGSDAG
+44 LDGVEHVLGRGAEAG

-69 RHARIHRTPEGGFH
+69 RHARITRTPGGGFH
-83 LTDLGSTNGTYLN
+83 IADLGSTNGTYLN

-103 EVHEGDR
+103 ELHEGDR

-119 RFSMRELVEKGEEQL
+119 RFSMRELVEQGEEQM

-160 VDRLLSL
+160 VDRLLGL
-167 PVGTLSGRPTDLSE
+167 PVGTLSGRPTELTE
-181 VVQPQELR
+181 VVQPQELA
-189 RVRDALSLALAQR
+189 RVREALAAALSQR
-202 SHLDVEYRIE
+202 IHLDVEYRID
-212 VTGARGRWLSCKGD
+212 VAGARGRWLSCKGD
-226 VLCDETGVPVRIT
+226 VLCDEAGTPVRIT
-239 GTVMDITDK
+239 GTVMDITERK
-248 KLAEQELR
+248 TAEQELR

-269 VVTDRSGRIIDW
+269 VITDQGGRIIDW
-281 NASAEKMFGRGKAEA
+281 NASAETMFGRGKAEA
-296 LGQTLFALLHPH
+296 LGQTLFSLLNPGEE
-308 APDTRTGEVLAAL
+308 DTRTAEVLAAL
-321 EAQGRWTGELDFQR
+321 EREGRWTGEVDFKR
-335 PDGTQCFCE
+335 PDGTRCFCE

-355 RTIAHILVHRDTTER
+355 RTIANILVHRDITER
-370 RLLQSRL
+370 RMLQVRL
-377 QVADRLASVGTL
+377 QLADRLASVGTL

-403 MLVNLHLVSERLDK
+403 MLVNLHLVAEGLEQ
-417 LKGSPVATE
+417 LKDSPVAPE

-457 QQEERLGPVD
+457 QQEEQLGPVD

-496 PAVRGSE
+496 PAVRGNE

-514 LNASHAI
+514 LNAAHAI
-521 PEGDAREH
+521 PEDGAVEH
-529 EIRVVIRAEGT
+529 EIRVVIREQGP
-540 GQVVVEV
+540 GEVVVEV
-547 RDTGVGMTPEVRARV
+547 RDDGMGMTPEVQARI
-562 FDPFFTTKPV
+562 FDPFFTTKAV

-580 SICHGIVDS
+580 SICHGIIDS
-589 MGGRIGVES
+589 MGGRISVES
-598 QPGRGSTFLV
+598 MPGRGSTFRV
-608 YLGVAGGLV
+608 HLGVASSAAQPRQ
-617 ETRPEPVAAPVAG
+617 ESQPVPTPG

-642 VTRALQRSLS
+642 VTRALHRSLS
-652 PEHEVTTVN
+652 AEHEVATAN
-661 GARAALKLLDQSHRY
+661 GARAALSLVDGGSRF

-695 ELNRT
+695 ELNR
-700 LPDQAQRVVFM
+700 LAPDQARRVVFM

-720 LSFLQEVPNAK
+720 LSFLQEVPNPK

-743 LVGRSAQTPA
+743 LVGRSTP
-753 VLGPAAT
+753 G
-760 PAPGVVPLAR
+760 GGER
-770 MEGAR
+770 EGAR

>member
-1 MPLKMADD
+1 MKMMDD

-15 PTTPL
+15 PAQPL
-20 ASAESACLILTS
+20 PSSESACLILTS
-32 TTTPTAIGKVFR
+32 TTTPAAIGKVFR
-44 IDALEHVLGRGSDAG
+44 VEGPEQVLGRGADAG

-69 RHARIHRTPEGGFH
+69 RHARITRTPEGGFH
-83 LTDLGSTNGTYLN
+83 IADLGSTNGTYVN
-96 GVRIASA
+96 GVRIASS
-103 EVHEGDR
+103 ELHEGDR

-119 RFSMRELVEKGEEQL
+119 RFSRRELVEQGEESL

-160 VDRLLSL
+160 VDRLLGL
-167 PVGTLSGRPTDLSE
+167 PVGAMSGRPTEPSE
-181 VVQPQELR
+181 VVNAADLP
-189 RVRDALSLALAQR
+189 RVREALATALAQR

-212 VTGARGRWLSCKGD
+212 VAGARGRWLSCKGD
-226 VLCDETGVPVRIT
+226 VLCDERGTPVRIT
-239 GTVMDITDK
+239 GTVMDITER

-269 VVTDRSGRIIDW
+269 VVMDRNGRIIDW
-281 NASAEKMFGRGKAEA
+281 NASAEKMFGRGKSEA
-296 LGQTLFALLHPH
+296 LGQTLFSLLRPGEE
-308 APDTRTGEVLAAL
+308 DKRTGEVLAAL
-321 EAQGRWTGELDFQR
+321 ERDGRWTGELDFKR
-335 PDGTQCFCE
+335 NDGVQCYCE

-355 RTIAHILVHRDTTER
+355 RTIAHMMVHRDTTER
-370 RLLQSRL
+370 RLLQARL
-377 QVADRLASVGTL
+377 QMADRLASVGTL

-403 MLVNLHLVSERLDK
+403 MLVNLHLVSEGLERLR
-417 LKGSPVATE
+417 GSAAGND
-426 VEPLHQVVRETV
+426 VEPLHQVVRETM

-457 QQEERLGPVD
+457 QQEDRLGPVE

-486 ARLVTQFEPV
+486 ARLVTQFESV
-496 PAVRGSE
+496 PSVQGNE

-514 LNASHAI
+514 LNAAHAI
-521 PEGDAREH
+521 PEGDAQDH
-529 EIRVVIRAEGT
+529 EIRVLIREGNT
-540 GQVVVEV
+540 GEVVVEV
-547 RDTGVGMTPEVRARV
+547 RDTGMGMTPEVQARI
-562 FDPFFTTKPV
+562 FDPFFTTKAV

-580 SICHGIVDS
+580 SICHGIIDS

-598 QPGRGSTFLV
+598 TPGRGSSFRV
-608 YLGVAGGLV
+608 FLGVAGTPV
-617 ETRPEPVAAPVAG
+617 ETRPEPAPVPAPG

-652 PEHEVTTVN
+652 PEHEVVTVN
-661 GARAALKLLDQSHRY
+661 GARAALKLWDQGSRY
-676 DLILC
+676 DVILC
-681 DVMMPGMTGMDLYA
+681 DVMMPGMTGMDLYQ
-695 ELNRT
+695 ELSRT
-700 LPDQAQRVVFM
+700 VPDQAQRIVFM

-720 LSFLQEVPNAK
+720 LSFLQEVPNPK

-743 LVGRSAQTPA
+743 LVGRSAQSAAATA
-753 VLGPAAT
+753 TQPAA
-760 PAPGVVPLAR
+760 VPLAAVQGGVR
-770 MEGAR
+770 

>member
-1 MPLKMADD
+1 MAMKMVDD

-15 PTTPL
+15 PATPL
-20 ASAESACLILTS
+20 PSAESACLILTS
-32 TTTPTAIGKVFR
+32 TTTPAAIGKVFR
-44 IDALEHVLGRGSDAG
+44 IESPEHVLGRGADAG

-69 RHARIHRTPEGGFH
+69 RHARITRTPEGGFH
-83 LTDLGSTNGTYLN
+83 LADLGSTNGTYLN

-103 EVHEGDR
+103 ELHEGDR

-119 RFSMRELVEKGEEQL
+119 RFSMRELVEQGEEQL

-160 VDRLLSL
+160 VDRLLTL
-167 PVGTLSGRPTDLSE
+167 PVGSLSGRPTDLSE
-181 VVQPQELR
+181 VVHPGDLP
-189 RVRDALSLALAQR
+189 RVREALSMALAQR
-202 SHLDVEYRIE
+202 AHLDVEYRIE
-212 VTGARGRWLSCKGD
+212 VAGARGRWLSCKGD
-226 VLCDETGVPVRIT
+226 VLCDETGTPVRIT
-239 GTVMDITDK
+239 GTVMDITER

-269 VVTDRSGRIIDW
+269 VITDRSGRIIDW

-296 LGQTLFALLHPH
+296 LGQTLFGLLRPGEE
-308 APDTRTGEVLAAL
+308 DKRTGEVLVAL
-321 EAQGRWTGELDFQR
+321 ERQGRWTGEMDFTR
-335 PDGTQCFCE
+335 PDGTHCYCE

-370 RLLQSRL
+370 RLLQTRL
-377 QVADRLASVGTL
+377 QMADRLASVGTL

-403 MLVNLHLVSERLDK
+403 MLVNLHLVSEGLERLRS
-417 LKGSPVATE
+417 SPVAET

-457 QQEERLGPVD
+457 QQEDRLGPVE
-467 VSRAVELAC
+467 VSKAVELAC

-496 PAVRGSE
+496 PSVQGNE

-514 LNASHAI
+514 LNAAHAI
-521 PEGDAREH
+521 PEGDAKDH
-529 EIRVVIRAEGT
+529 EIRVVIRESGT
-540 GQVVVEV
+540 GEVVVEV
-547 RDTGVGMTPEVRARV
+547 RDTGVGMPPEVQARI
-562 FDPFFTTKPV
+562 FDPFFTTKSV

-580 SICHGIVDS
+580 SICHGIIDS
-589 MGGRIGVES
+589 MGGRIAVES
-598 QPGRGSTFLV
+598 APGKGSSFRV
-608 YLGVAGGLV
+608 HLGVAGV
-617 ETRPEPVAAPVAG
+617 PAETRPEPAPVPAPG

-652 PEHEVTTVN
+652 PEHEVATVT
-661 GARAALKLLDQSHRY
+661 GARAALKLLDQGNRF

-695 ELNRT
+695 ELNRAA
-700 LPDQAQRVVFM
+700 PDQAQRVVFM

-720 LSFLQEVPNAK
+720 LSFLQEVPNPK

-743 LVGRSAQTPA
+743 LVGRSAQSPA
-753 VLGPAAT
+753 SAAS
-760 PAPGVVPLAR
+760 PPSPIALAGGTR
-770 MEGAR
+770 

>member
-1 MPLKMADD
+1 MAMKMVDD
-9 LTMCGG
+9 LTTCGG
-15 PTTPL
+15 PAQPVP
-20 ASAESACLILTS
+20 SPESACLILTS
-32 TTTPTAIGKVFR
+32 TTTPAAIGKVFR
-44 IDALEHVLGRGSDAG
+44 IESAEYVLGRGADAG

-69 RHARIHRTPEGGFH
+69 RHARLTRTDEGGFH
-83 LTDLGSTNGTYLN
+83 ITDLGSTNGTYLN

-103 EVHEGDR
+103 ELHEGDR
-110 VQIGTVTVL
+110 LQIGTVTVL
-119 RFSMRELVEKGEEQL
+119 RFSMRELVEQGEEQL

-146 DWNAVTGAVTWSEQ
+146 DWNATTGAATWSEQ

-167 PVGTLSGRPTDLSE
+167 PVGSLSGRPSDLSE
-181 VVQPQELR
+181 VVHPGDLQ
-189 RVRDALSLALAQR
+189 RVREALATALAQR
-202 SHLDVEYRIE
+202 AHLDVEYRIE
-212 VTGARGRWLSCKGD
+212 VAGARGRWLSCKGD
-226 VLCDETGVPVRIT
+226 VLCDEMGIPVRIT
-239 GTVMDITDK
+239 GTVMDITER

-269 VVTDRSGRIIDW
+269 VVTDRGGRIIDW

-296 LGQTLFALLHPH
+296 LGQTLFALLHPGEE
-308 APDTRTGEVLAAL
+308 DTHTGEVLAAL
-321 EAQGRWTGELDFQR
+321 ERDGRWTGEMDFKR
-335 PDGTQCFCE
+335 PGGTQSYCE

-355 RTIAHILVHRDTTER
+355 RTIAHIMVHRDTTER
-370 RLLQSRL
+370 RLLQARL
-377 QVADRLASVGTL
+377 QMADRLASVGTL

-403 MLVNLHLVSERLDK
+403 MLVNLHLISERLER
-417 LKGSPVATE
+417 LRGSPVAQA
-426 VEPLHQVVRETV
+426 VEPLQQVVRETV

-457 QQEERLGPVD
+457 QQEDRLGSVE
-467 VSRAVELAC
+467 VSKAVELAC

-496 PAVRGSE
+496 PSVQGSE

-514 LNASHAI
+514 LNAAHAI
-521 PEGDAREH
+521 PEGGAEDH
-529 EIRVVIRAEGT
+529 EIRVVIREG
-540 GQVVVEV
+540 GAGEVVVEV
-547 RDTGVGMTPEVRARV
+547 RDTGVGMTPEVQARI
-562 FDPFFTTKPV
+562 FDPFFTTRPV

-580 SICHGIVDS
+580 SICHGIIDS
-589 MGGRIGVES
+589 MGGRIAVES
-598 QPGRGSTFLV
+598 QPGKGSTFRV
-608 YLGVAGGLV
+608 HLGVASAPLEV
-617 ETRPEPVAAPVAG
+617 PQEPAPMPAVG

-637 DDEPY
+637 DDEPF

-652 PEHEVTTVN
+652 PEHEVATVN
-661 GARAALKLLDQSHRY
+661 GARAALKLLDQGSRF

-695 ELNRT
+695 ELSRCA
-700 LPDQAQRVVFM
+700 PDQAQRVVFM

-720 LSFLQEVPNAK
+720 LSFLQEVPNPK

-736 DLRQLRA
+736 DLRALRA
-743 LVGRSAQTPA
+743 LVGRSIQAPVA
-753 VLGPAAT
+753 APSASSPVVVLQG
-760 PAPGVVPLAR
+760 
-770 MEGAR
+770 GAR